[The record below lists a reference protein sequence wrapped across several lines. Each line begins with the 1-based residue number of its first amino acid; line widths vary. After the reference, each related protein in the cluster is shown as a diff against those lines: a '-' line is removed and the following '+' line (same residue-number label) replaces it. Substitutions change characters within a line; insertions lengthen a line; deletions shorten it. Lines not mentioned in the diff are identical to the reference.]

1 LKFLPPWTEDDFS
14 IIKEKWLLGWTD
26 DKIARLFEPPRTPKG
41 VQGQRLRYKLTAA
54 NYPDRPNPKKNGS
67 QYNDADILR
76 RHHAGELPKSIA
88 ISYGVSTKAMTGKIN
103 RLLMVGHNEPT
114 ERQCLRCFSPFL
126 SSLPKSVNRRCL
138 KCQREL
144 REAGTSYLT
153 IGAAVIHG
161 RSV

>member
-1 LKFLPPWTEDDFS
+1 MKFLPPWTEDDFS

-76 RHHAGELPKSIA
+76 RHHAGELPK
-88 ISYGVSTKAMTGKIN
+88 YKKAVAVLSGGNVDPVLLAEVLTETGN
-103 RLLMVGHNEPT
+103 
-114 ERQCLRCFSPFL
+114 
-126 SSLPKSVNRRCL
+126 
-138 KCQREL
+138 
-144 REAGTSYLT
+144 
-153 IGAAVIHG
+153 
-161 RSV
+161 